1 MAKCAGA
8 VFRPSKDVA
17 ARVLGFA
24 QKKNGKYNLVIEN
37 GSPRRAA
44 IDTTVHELTHIWQ
57 YLNWNDNDVLRI
69 YKMGNRACT
78 QRARAIVYEGMAM
91 WASIQYLYQ
100 IGETFYAAEQE
111 ALAESRQDVYG
122 VGFRLYRERYPF
134 VKDSSIL
141 KYTPFSYFPTLEPS
155 AVIEAARLM
164 CTKKECTC

>member
-1 MAKCAGA
+1 MSIYGMNDASCSGMA
-8 VFRPSKDVA
+8 RD
-17 ARVLGFA
+17 
-24 QKKNGKYNLVIEN
+24 
-37 GSPRRAA
+37 
-44 IDTTVHELTHIWQ
+44 
-57 YLNWNDNDVLRI
+57 
-69 YKMGNRACT
+69 
-78 QRARAIVYEGMAM
+78 IVYEGMAM